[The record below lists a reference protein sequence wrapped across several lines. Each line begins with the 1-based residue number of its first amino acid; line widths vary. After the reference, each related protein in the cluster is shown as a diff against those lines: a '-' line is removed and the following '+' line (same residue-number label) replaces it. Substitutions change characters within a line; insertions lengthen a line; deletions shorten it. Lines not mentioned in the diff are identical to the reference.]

1 MKIPASIL
9 ALTLLL
15 GVGLAC
21 NLAEKLGDDKSVMV
35 TELWPDVVVFPGA
48 TKSDTKLPLPVRL
61 LFRTFIQGRASFI
74 IFGTDKSPDEVKN
87 FYKSTDLSAMG
98 WARVEASC
106 FRDTEQVK
114 SNGAMCM
121 FMKGD
126 QDKPKELLGVM
137 VQNESP
143 NTSIIYFRVD
153 TSQMEQ
159 K

>member
-1 MKIPASIL
+1 MKISASVL

-21 NLAEKLGDDKSVMV
+21 NLADKLGDDKSVMV
-35 TELWPDVVVFPGA
+35 TELWPDVIAFPGA
-48 TKSDTKLPLPVRL
+48 TKSDKTLPLPVRL
-61 LFRTFIQGRASFI
+61 MFRAVMQGRASFI
-74 IFGTDKSPDEVKN
+74 TFHTDKSLDEVKN
-87 FYKSTDLSAMG
+87 FYKAADMSQMG
-98 WARVEASC
+98 WARVENSC
-106 FRDTEQVK
+106 FRDTEQMK

-126 QDKPKELLGVM
+126 QEKPKEILGVM
-137 VQNESP
+137 VMPESP
-143 NTSIIYFRVD
+143 NTSIVYFRVD